1 MAETIDSSAQTQK
14 GSEEARNR
22 GRFRLVK
29 IQGIQVT
36 IDYSWFIIFVLVI
49 WSLSAGYFPLYFPGY
64 NARLYWF
71 AGLVATLLFFSSI
84 LIHELSHSLTAIRLG
99 MQIPEITL
107 FIFGGVARLSQEA
120 TNSKTELKI
129 AIAGPLSSF
138 VLAGIFWGIK
148 TAIHG
153 EAPSLVVAVF
163 DYLAWINVAL
173 AIFNL
178 VPGFPLDG
186 GRILR
191 AIIWWQTG
199 SVARA
204 TMWASDIGKGF
215 AWALMILGGIQ
226 IFSGALIGGLWL
238 LFIGMFLRSVAMGGY
253 QQVMMRQSLEG
264 VKVEEVMIANVV
276 AVPLELPLDQLAH
289 KFFLRYG
296 YGGFPVI
303 RDGKTM
309 GLISLAQVKD
319 VPDDQKNTTTVE
331 RVMTPMSDRL
341 RIGPNESLVD
351 ALKKMTQTGT
361 GRLLVME
368 RDSMIGMVTKSGLLR
383 FLEIKRVLER

>member
-1 MAETIDSSAQTQK
+1 
-14 GSEEARNR
+14 
-22 GRFRLVK
+22 
-29 IQGIQVT
+29 
-36 IDYSWFIIFVLVI
+36 
-49 WSLSAGYFPLYFPGY
+49 
-64 NARLYWF
+64 
-71 AGLVATLLFFSSI
+71 
-84 LIHELSHSLTAIRLG
+84 
-99 MQIPEITL
+99 
-107 FIFGGVARLSQEA
+107 
-120 TNSKTELKI
+120 
-129 AIAGPLSSF
+129 
-138 VLAGIFWGIK
+138 
-148 TAIHG
+148 
-153 EAPSLVVAVF
+153 
-163 DYLAWINVAL
+163 
-173 AIFNL
+173 
-178 VPGFPLDG
+178 
-186 GRILR
+186 
-191 AIIWWQTG
+191 
-199 SVARA
+199 
-204 TMWASDIGKGF
+204 
-215 AWALMILGGIQ
+215 
-226 IFSGALIGGLWL
+226 
-238 LFIGMFLRSVAMGGY
+238 MGGY

-383 FLEIKRVLER
+383 FFKIKRVLER